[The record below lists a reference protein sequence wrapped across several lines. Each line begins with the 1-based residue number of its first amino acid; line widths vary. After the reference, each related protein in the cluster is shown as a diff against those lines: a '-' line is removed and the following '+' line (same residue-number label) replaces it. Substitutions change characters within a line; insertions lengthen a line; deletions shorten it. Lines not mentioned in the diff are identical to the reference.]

1 MSMPALRFSQFNHIV
16 DVPGENAW
24 AVHNF
29 ATGATERL
37 DALQKALFDIAPTL
51 PASSAV
57 VRRWQTAGFLVPVD
71 LDEAVIL
78 RELAR
83 DRALYHACGSGPF
96 PLTLT
101 ICVTDACNF
110 ACPYCFQQS
119 KNRHMPEEVQ
129 HALVRFVEGRLAT
142 GRHDRLEID
151 WFGGEPLLALGTVES
166 LSGQLMDLA
175 QRHGVDYRALVHTNG
190 YLLDQA
196 AVDVLERCSVRNVL
210 VTIDGDRASH
220 DAKRH
225 LKGGGATYSRIVA
238 NLRAIRTSMRIIV
251 RCNLHEGNVESL
263 PALKR
268 LVEDIA
274 RETGNEMRV
283 SPAAVRWAPANAE
296 RNDAT
301 ALLSFERY
309 GRILAEYGKVEKADP
324 FRPVLSKCGITRL
337 NELQIQADGAI
348 FPNCHNAPDI
358 PPLALGSVF
367 DGEAIDWEA
376 AARRVF
382 DTLGFPDERSECLS
396 CKLLVCCHGGC
407 HGLRWVH
414 DGKATCSEYR
424 ADPDSYVLSR
434 LAQTSGGTVL

>member
-1 MSMPALRFSQFNHIV
+1 MGVQMLKHSQFNHVV

-37 DALQKALFDIAPTL
+37 DVLQKALFDAAPTL
-51 PASSAV
+51 PASSEV
-57 VRRWQTAGFLVPVD
+57 VRSWRAAGFLVPSDVD
-71 LDEAVIL
+71 EPAIL
-78 RELAR
+78 RELAEK
-83 DRALYHACGSGPF
+83 RALEHACGSGPF

-101 ICVTDACNF
+101 ICVTEACNF
-110 ACPYCFQQS
+110 ACPYCFQ
-119 KNRHMPEEVQ
+119 KTGTRHMSEEVQ
-129 HALVRFVEGRLAT
+129 RALVRFVEGRLAT
-142 GRHDRLEID
+142 GRHDRLEVD
-151 WFGGEPLLALGTVES
+151 WFGGEPLLALDVVEH
-166 LSGQLMDLA
+166 LSGQFMRIA
-175 QRHGVDYRALVHTNG
+175 QRHEIPYRAMMHTNG
-190 YLLDQA
+190 YFLNQQ

-225 LKGGGATYSRIVA
+225 LQSGGPTYDRIVA

-251 RCNLHEGNVESL
+251 RCNLHESNVESL
-263 PALKR
+263 PALVQ

-274 RETGNEMRV
+274 CETGNQMRV

-296 RNDAT
+296 RDDAT
-301 ALLSFERY
+301 ELLSFERY
-309 GRILAEYGKVEKADP
+309 ARILSQYGRVEKADP
-324 FRPVLSKCGITRL
+324 FRPVLSACGMTRL

-358 PPLALGSVF
+358 PPVALGSVL
-367 DGEAIDWEA
+367 DGEPIDWGA
-376 AARRVF
+376 AARRIF
-382 DTLGFPDERSECLS
+382 GTLGFPDERSECLS

-414 DGKATCSEYR
+414 DGLATCSEYR
-424 ADPDSYVLSR
+424 ADPDSYVLGC
-434 LAQTSGGTVL
+434 LAQTSGGTAL

>member
-1 MSMPALRFSQFNHIV
+1 MNMPALKFSQFNHIV

-37 DALQKALFDIAPTL
+37 DVLQKALFDAALTL
-51 PASSAV
+51 PTSSEL
-57 VRRWQTAGFLVPVD
+57 VRRWRKAGFLVPIE
-71 LDEAVIL
+71 LDEAAIL
-78 RELAR
+78 RELAQ
-83 DRALYHACGSGPF
+83 DRAIDHACGNGPY

-110 ACPYCFQQS
+110 ACPYCFQQA

-129 HALVRFVEGRLAT
+129 RALVRFVEGRLAT

-151 WFGGEPLLALGTVES
+151 WFGGEPLLALGALEI
-166 LSGQLMDLA
+166 LSGQLMSLA
-175 QRHGVDYRALVHTNG
+175 QRHGIDYRAMVHTNG

-196 AVDVLERCSVRNVL
+196 AVDVLERCSVKNVL
-210 VTIDGDRASH
+210 VTIDGDRISH

-225 LKGGGATYSRIVA
+225 LKGGGPTYDRIVA
-238 NLRAIRTSMRIIV
+238 NLRAIRTSMRVIV
-251 RCNLHEGNVESL
+251 RCNLHEGNVASL
-263 PALKR
+263 PALTS

-274 RETGNEMRV
+274 RETGTQMRV

-296 RNDAT
+296 RGDTT
-301 ALLSFERY
+301 ALLSFDRYARILLQY
-309 GRILAEYGKVEKADP
+309 GRVEKVDP
-324 FRPVLSKCGITRL
+324 FRPVLSACGMTRL
-337 NELQIQADGAI
+337 NELQIQTDGAI

-358 PPLALGSVF
+358 PPVALGNVL
-367 DGEAIDWEA
+367 DDAPIDWEA

-382 DTLGFPDERSECLS
+382 DAVGFPDERSECLS

-414 DGKATCSEYR
+414 NGTATCSEYR
-424 ADPDSYVLSR
+424 ADPDSYVLGR
-434 LAQTSGGTVL
+434 LGD